1 MQRRPYLIASL
12 GAALGLASAIAPT
25 TLAAALLYESG
36 ALLALVLAWVAWR
49 RIPGPRRAWT
59 LATVA
64 LTLWITGDLI
74 WDGLQVAGV
83 DADVSVADG
92 FYVAAYVVFAFAVLR
107 LLSPQVVGRREA
119 LLDGSAFAASV
130 AAVTWIFL
138 IRPRTDVASTALERV
153 VAASYPLL
161 DVLLIAA
168 LLWLVLTPGGD
179 GRAKRLL
186 VLAMTAMA
194 AVDLA
199 YAALLIRDSGI
210 WLDIANAFYPTAY
223 ALFACAI
230 VEAGRETVRPAARS
244 VLPQL
249 HPGRA
254 LLLGVALLLAPAAA
268 VLSATSHTSD
278 RLFLPVV
285 TSAVAIL
292 VLTRF
297 VHEAR
302 AREQIHAEIL
312 HLASHDPLTGL
323 LNRRAFEEHL
333 RDVLNA
339 GPCTV
344 LYVDLDRLKWLNDS
358 AGHSAGDRVLVQVGR
373 RLADVVRE
381 GDIVARLG
389 GDEFAVCCPG
399 LSDATVAD
407 LLADRVL
414 AALADVHPEI
424 TASVG
429 LATTD
434 EDRIDPEALLR
445 EADDAMYRAKR
456 SGGNQ
461 RARAEHSVA
470 N

>member
-1 MQRRPYLIASL
+1 MQRRPYLIATL
-12 GAALGLASAIAPT
+12 GAALGLASAFAPT
-25 TLAAALLYESG
+25 TVAAALLYESG

-64 LTLWITGDLI
+64 LTLWVTGDVI

-119 LLDGSAFAASV
+119 LLDGSAFGASV

-138 IRPRTDVASTALERV
+138 VRPRADVASTAIERV

-210 WLDIANAFYPTAY
+210 WLDIANAFYPTVY
-223 ALFACAI
+223 ALFASAI
-230 VEAGRETVRPAARS
+230 VEAGRETVRPTARS

-268 VLSATSHTSD
+268 VLSATSDTSD

-285 TSAVAIL
+285 TSAVTIL

-302 AREQIHAEIL
+302 R
-312 HLASHDPLTGL
+312 ASRSTPRSSISPRTTRSPACSTGGRSRNASGTFSTPDPAPCSTSISTG
-323 LNRRAFEEHL
+323 
-333 RDVLNA
+333 
-339 GPCTV
+339 
-344 LYVDLDRLKWLNDS
+344 S
-358 AGHSAGDRVLVQVGR
+358 
-373 RLADVVRE
+373 
-381 GDIVARLG
+381 
-389 GDEFAVCCPG
+389 
-399 LSDATVAD
+399 
-407 LLADRVL
+407 
-414 AALADVHPEI
+414 
-424 TASVG
+424 
-429 LATTD
+429 
-434 EDRIDPEALLR
+434 
-445 EADDAMYRAKR
+445 
-456 SGGNQ
+456 SG
-461 RARAEHSVA
+461 
-470 N
+470 